1 MLRRL
6 RDCAFIAV
14 AVTAVTVATVQATP
28 QSTPPASVCR
38 IETSER
44 IVAVGDVHGAYD
56 RFVAILRAA
65 GLVDGRARWT
75 GGRSILVQ
83 TGDVLDRGPAS
94 RRVLDLLRQLERDA
108 ARAGGQVHAL
118 IGNHEV
124 MRIVGQWNDVSAAEY
139 AAFRRHDSDEVR
151 ERLYTILSA
160 DAAKRARAA
169 EQRFDA
175 DAFRRQFHKEIPLGY
190 VEMRQAFGPTGE
202 YGTWLRQHSAM
213 VMINGVAFV
222 HGGVDP
228 ETSALGCDGINAGVR
243 QDVTTPDP
251 THEQILA
258 MLSVKETGP
267 LWYRGL
273 VQGPPPPDVGAI
285 LKTLGARALVVGHT
299 PVTGSPIAPRFENR
313 VFPIDTGM
321 LGGTFYPQ
329 GVASALEIRGD
340 ARDGDLRTTARTA
353 GIAASAA
360 VAESYG

>member
-6 RDCAFIAV
+6 RDCAFIVVAV
-14 AVTAVTVATVQATP
+14 TAVTAVTVATIQATP

-228 ETSALGCDGINAGVR
+228 GTSALGCDGINAGVR

-299 PVTGSPIAPRFENR
+299 PVTGSPIAPRFQNR

-329 GVASALEIRGD
+329 GVASALEIQGD
-340 ARDGDLRTTARTA
+340 RVTAIYEQRREPLGSLPA
-353 GIAASAA
+353 PQ
-360 VAESYG
+360 